1 MEALGINLPGLLAQ
15 IVNVG
20 LLLFLL
26 SRFAFKPIMS
36 MLDQRAERIKDS
48 LEAAERA
55 RQDVAASQANIQAQL
70 DAARREGQVIIEQA
84 SRAAEQLRNETV
96 DQARKEAEALL
107 VRAQADFAL
116 EREKAMAELRRQF
129 ADLTMAAAE
138 RVVKQSLDA
147 SAHQR
152 LIEEVLEQGGRNN

>member
-1 MEALGINLPGLLAQ
+1 LEALGINLGGLLAQ

-70 DAARREGQVIIEQA
+70 DAARREGQVIIEHA
-84 SRAAEQLRNETV
+84 SRAAEQLRQETV
-96 DQARKEAEALL
+96 EQAKREAEALL
-107 VRAQADFAL
+107 ARAQADFTL

-129 ADLTMAAAE
+129 ADLTMTAAE
-138 RVVKQSLDA
+138 RVVNQSLDA
-147 SAHQR
+147 TAHQR
-152 LIEEVLEQGGRNN
+152 LIQEVLEQAGRNN

>member
-1 MEALGINLPGLLAQ
+1 MEALGINLGGLLAQ

-70 DAARREGQVIIEQA
+70 DAARREGQVIIEHA
-84 SRAAEQLRNETV
+84 SRAAEQLRQETV
-96 DQARKEAEALL
+96 EQAKREAEALL
-107 VRAQADFAL
+107 VRAQADFTL

-129 ADLTMAAAE
+129 ADLTMTAAE
-138 RVVKQSLDA
+138 RVVNQSLDA
-147 SAHQR
+147 TAHQR
-152 LIEEVLEQGGRNN
+152 LIQEVLEQGGRNN

>member
-1 MEALGINLPGLLAQ
+1 MEALGINIGGLLAQ

-70 DAARREGQVIIEQA
+70 DAARREGQVIIEHA
-84 SRAAEQLRNETV
+84 SRAAEQLRQETV
-96 DQARKEAEALL
+96 DQARREAEALL
-107 VRAQADFAL
+107 ARAQADFTL

-129 ADLTMAAAE
+129 ADLTITAAE
-138 RVVKQSLDA
+138 RVVRQSLDA
-147 SAHQR
+147 PAHQR

>member
-1 MEALGINLPGLLAQ
+1 MEALGINLGGLLAQ

-55 RQDVAASQANIQAQL
+55 RADVASAQAKIQEQL
-70 DAARREGQVIIEQA
+70 DDARRQGQVIIEHA
-84 SRAAEQLRNETV
+84 SRAAEQLRTETV

-129 ADLTMAAAE
+129 ADLTMTAAE

-152 LIEEVLEQGGRNN
+152 LIAEVLEQGGRNN

>member
-1 MEALGINLPGLLAQ
+1 MEALGINLGGLIAQ

-70 DAARREGQVIIEQA
+70 DAARREGQVIIEHA
-84 SRAAEQLRNETV
+84 SRAAEQLRQETV
-96 DQARKEAEALL
+96 EQAKREAEALL
-107 VRAQADFAL
+107 ARAQADFTL

-129 ADLTMAAAE
+129 ADLTMTAAE
-138 RVVKQSLDA
+138 RVVNQSLDA
-147 SAHQR
+147 TAHQR
-152 LIEEVLEQGGRNN
+152 LIQEVLDQGGRNN

>member
-1 MEALGINLPGLLAQ
+1 LEALGINIGGLLAQ

-70 DAARREGQVIIEQA
+70 DAARREGQVIIEHA
-84 SRAAEQLRNETV
+84 SRAAEQLRQETV
-96 DQARKEAEALL
+96 DQARREAEALL
-107 VRAQADFAL
+107 ARAQADFTL

-129 ADLTMAAAE
+129 ADLTITAAE
-138 RVVKQSLDA
+138 RVVRQSLDA
-147 SAHQR
+147 PAHQR